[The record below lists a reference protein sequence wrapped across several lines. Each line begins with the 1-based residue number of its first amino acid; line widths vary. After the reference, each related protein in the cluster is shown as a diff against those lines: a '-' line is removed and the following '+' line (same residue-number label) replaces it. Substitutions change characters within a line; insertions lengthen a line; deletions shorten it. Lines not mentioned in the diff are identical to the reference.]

1 MPAPPYL
8 DDWAELSG
16 SARLDDSAPKTSALI
31 TSLPWIED
39 GISESERNA
48 AQALVD
54 LGLTQASV
62 VYILMVRTW
71 LADGL
76 DKEEL
81 AVVQSLE
88 SVARHHETAA
98 SSIVTMPFLR
108 TVEEVDVFL
117 LGEFEAEWDVLS
129 FPVARDLADA
139 ISALAGES
147 WVADGLNEHE
157 RAILERLKGTRD
169 GFRVGY
175 WREAFASLVS
185 TLASESWI
193 KDGID
198 ELEWDLIEMFTFERP
213 TSPAY
218 IIKALVDEPWVQ
230 DGLDENERF
239 LLHLRTGAL
248 PTQQAPAFV
257 HFVNALAGE
266 AWVQDGLDEQE
277 RYLFEQIRTYSSV
290 FSEGSGASVTHFVN
304 ALAGEAW
311 VQDGLDEQE
320 RYLLEQIRTYGSV
333 FSEGSGA
340 SVTHFINALAVE
352 PWLRDGLT
360 TPERWLLSVFPWWD
374 GSYRETD
381 TAARLYAMNALLSEP
396 WFQDGLNEAERYFAR
411 QIVRTPDI
419 AATDALMH
427 AGRALDAAW
436 VKDGIDEDELL
447 LVRQAVSAN
456 GIGAV
461 LRSMA
466 DLSFRVIVEKR
477 VITLPLSG
485 EVPLVIIRSRP
496 GSTRS
501 MDGLEY
507 AVRGVEAL
515 IGAPLPVPVVRLLL
529 DPFRGGAGNA
539 GDYIIMPAGTDG
551 TDWLDGAIIH
561 EMAHHYGR
569 AGKGW
574 VVEGA
579 ASIIED
585 IVAEPRG
592 GKPVDAHNYPC
603 AHAASIAELERD
615 PLYGCNYTLGKRIF
629 VDMYRTLGAELF
641 RQGLGNL
648 HSGEFGIH
656 SFRTAFKSAAPAQ
669 ADAVD
674 AVVDRWYNG
683 PQPRGVP
690 LPDTG
695 PVNPALEGVRG
706 RVDAVDIVLRDG
718 TSAVVVNA
726 QKAAQGVWLRL
737 EFAFEYVGAPR
748 ELTIKIEGH
757 FEDGFTF
764 LHVVRKFNIPSDS
777 SELTEWQWLD
787 IPTSNRDLVP
797 GRYRVDVYHD
807 DNKVAEA
814 AFEVDLR

>member
-1 MPAPPYL
+1 MA
-8 DDWAELSG
+8 
-16 SARLDDSAPKTSALI
+16 K
-31 TSLPWIED
+31 
-39 GISESERNA
+39 
-48 AQALVD
+48 
-54 LGLTQASV
+54 
-62 VYILMVRTW
+62 TW

-88 SVARHHETAA
+88 SVARHHEIVALYM
-98 SSIVTMPFLR
+98 VTMPFLR

-129 FPVARDLADA
+129 SPVARDLADA

-157 RAILERLKGTRD
+157 RAILERLKGAQD
-169 GFRVGY
+169 GFRTAY

-198 ELEWDLIEMFTFERP
+198 ELEWDLIEMFTVDGRP

-239 LLHLRTGAL
+239 LLHLKTGAVS
-248 PTQQAPAFV
+248 TQQAPAFV
-257 HFVNALAGE
+257 HFVNALASE

-277 RYLFEQIRTYSSV
+277 RYLFEQIGTYGGV

-320 RYLLEQIRTYGSV
+320 RYLFEQVGRYGGV
-333 FSEGSGA
+333 FSEENGA
-340 SVTHFINALAVE
+340 SITHFVNALAAE

-360 TPERWLLSVFPWWD
+360 TSERQLL
-374 GSYRETD
+374 
-381 TAARLYAMNALLSEP
+381 
-396 WFQDGLNEAERYFAR
+396 AR
-411 QIVRTPDI
+411 QTEQIPYI
-419 AATDALMH
+419 AATDAVMH
-427 AGRALDAAW
+427 AGRALGAAW
-436 VKDGIDEDELL
+436 VEDGIDEDELI
-447 LVRQAVSAN
+447 LVKQAVSVN
-456 GIGAV
+456 GIDAL
-461 LRSMA
+461 LRAME
-466 DLSFRVIVEKR
+466 DPSFRVIVEKR

-485 EVPLVIIRSRP
+485 ETPLVIIRTRP
-496 GSTRS
+496 GPPRS

-515 IGAPLPVPVVRLLL
+515 LGAPLPVPVVRLLL

-737 EFAFEYVGAPR
+737 EFAFEYIGAPR

>member
-157 RAILERLKGTRD
+157 RAILERLKGTQD

-198 ELEWDLIEMFTFERP
+198 ELEWDLIEMFTFEGP

-290 FSEGSGASVTHFVN
+290 FSEGSGASVTHF
-304 ALAGEAW
+304 
-311 VQDGLDEQE
+311 
-320 RYLLEQIRTYGSV
+320 
-333 FSEGSGA
+333 
-340 SVTHFINALAVE
+340 INALAVE

-374 GSYRETD
+374 GSYREAD
-381 TAARLYAMNALLSEP
+381 TAARLHTVNALLSAP
-396 WFQDGLNEAERYFAR
+396 WVQDGLNEGERYFAR
-411 QIVRTPDI
+411 QIVRIPDI

-436 VKDGIDEDELL
+436 VKDGIDEDEYLL
-447 LVRQAVSAN
+447 LRRAVSAN
-456 GIGAV
+456 SFGAV
-461 LRSMA
+461 LRAMA
-466 DLSFRVIVEKR
+466 DPSFRVIVEKR

-485 EVPLVIIRSRP
+485 ETPLVIIRTRP
-496 GSTRS
+496 GPPRS

-515 IGAPLPVPVVRLLL
+515 LGAPLPVPVVRLLL
-529 DPFRGGAGNA
+529 DPFGGGANNA
-539 GDYIIMPAGTDG
+539 GDYIILPADTDG

-561 EMAHHYGR
+561 EVAHHYGR
-569 AGKGW
+569 EGKRW
-574 VVEGA
+574 VTEGA

-648 HSGEFGIH
+648 HSGEFDIH

-674 AVVDRWYNG
+674 AVVDRWYSG

-706 RVDAVDIVLRDG
+706 RVDAVDIVLRGG

-726 QKAAQGVWLRL
+726 RKAAQGVWLRL
-737 EFAFEYVGAPR
+737 EFAFQHIGAPR

-764 LHVVRKFNIPSDS
+764 LHVVRKFSIPPDS

-787 IPTSNRDLVP
+787 IPTSNRYLVP
-797 GRYRVDVYHD
+797 GRYRVDGYHD

-814 AFEVDLR
+814 AFEVDLS

>member
-1 MPAPPYL
+1 MA
-8 DDWAELSG
+8 
-16 SARLDDSAPKTSALI
+16 K
-31 TSLPWIED
+31 
-39 GISESERNA
+39 
-48 AQALVD
+48 
-54 LGLTQASV
+54 
-62 VYILMVRTW
+62 TW

-76 DKEEL
+76 DKGEL

-88 SVARHHETAA
+88 SVARHHEIVALY
-98 SSIVTMPFLR
+98 IVTMPFLR

-117 LGEFEAEWDVLS
+117 LGEFEAEWDILIS
-129 FPVARDLADA
+129 PVARDLADA

-157 RAILERLKGTRD
+157 RAILERLKGAQD
-169 GFRVGY
+169 GFRTAY

-198 ELEWDLIEMFTFERP
+198 ELEWDLIEMFTVDGRP

-230 DGLDENERF
+230 DGLDEKERF
-239 LLHLRTGAL
+239 LLHLKTGAVS
-248 PTQQAPAFV
+248 TQQAPAFV
-257 HFVNALAGE
+257 HFVNALASE

-277 RYLFEQIRTYSSV
+277 RYIFEQIGTYGGV
-290 FSEGSGASVTHFVN
+290 FNEGSGASVAHFVN
-304 ALAGEAW
+304 ALAA
-311 VQDGLDEQE
+311 
-320 RYLLEQIRTYGSV
+320 
-333 FSEGSGA
+333 
-340 SVTHFINALAVE
+340 E

-360 TPERWLLSVFPWWD
+360 TQERWLLSAFPWWD
-374 GSYRETD
+374 GFYREAD
-381 TAARLYAMNALLSEP
+381 TAARLHTVNALLSAP
-396 WFQDGLNEAERYFAR
+396 WVQDGLNEGERYFAR
-411 QIVRTPDI
+411 QIVRIPDI

-436 VKDGIDEDELL
+436 VKDGIDEDELIL
-447 LVRQAVSAN
+447 IGQAVSVD

-461 LRSMA
+461 LRTMA

-496 GSTRS
+496 GPPRS

-515 IGAPLPVPVVRLLL
+515 LGAPLPVPVVRLLL
-529 DPFRGGAGNA
+529 DPFVGGANNA
-539 GDYIIMPAGTDG
+539 GDYIILPADADG

-561 EMAHHYGR
+561 EVAHHYGR
-569 AGKGW
+569 EGKRW
-574 VVEGA
+574 VTEGA

-648 HSGEFGIH
+648 HSGEFDIH

-726 QKAAQGVWLRL
+726 RKAAQGVWLRL
-737 EFAFEYVGAPR
+737 ELASQYVGAPR

-764 LHVVRKFNIPSDS
+764 LHVVRTFSIPPDS

>member
-157 RAILERLKGTRD
+157 RAILERLKGAQD
-169 GFRVGY
+169 GFRTAY

-198 ELEWDLIEMFTFERP
+198 ELEWDLIEMFTVDGRP

-230 DGLDENERF
+230 DGLDEKERF
-239 LLHLRTGAL
+239 LLHLKTGAVS
-248 PTQQAPAFV
+248 TQQAPAFV
-257 HFVNALAGE
+257 HFVNALASE

-277 RYLFEQIRTYSSV
+277 RYIFEQIGTYGGV
-290 FSEGSGASVTHFVN
+290 FNEGSGASVAHFVN
-304 ALAGEAW
+304 ALAA
-311 VQDGLDEQE
+311 
-320 RYLLEQIRTYGSV
+320 
-333 FSEGSGA
+333 
-340 SVTHFINALAVE
+340 E

-360 TPERWLLSVFPWWD
+360 TQERWLLSAFPWWD
-374 GSYRETD
+374 GFYREAD
-381 TAARLYAMNALLSEP
+381 TAARLHTVNALLSAP
-396 WFQDGLNEAERYFAR
+396 WVQDGLNEGERYFAR
-411 QIVRTPDI
+411 QIVRIPDI

-436 VKDGIDEDELL
+436 VKDGIDEDELIL
-447 LVRQAVSAN
+447 IGQAVSVD

-461 LRSMA
+461 LRTMA

-496 GSTRS
+496 GPPRS

-515 IGAPLPVPVVRLLL
+515 LGAPLPVPVVRLLL
-529 DPFRGGAGNA
+529 DPFVGGANNA
-539 GDYIIMPAGTDG
+539 GDYIILPADADG

-561 EMAHHYGR
+561 EVAHHYGR
-569 AGKGW
+569 EGKRW
-574 VVEGA
+574 VTEGA

-648 HSGEFGIH
+648 HSGEFDIH

-726 QKAAQGVWLRL
+726 RKAAQGVWLRL
-737 EFAFEYVGAPR
+737 ELASQYVGAPR

-764 LHVVRKFNIPSDS
+764 LHVVRTFSIPPDS

>member
-157 RAILERLKGTRD
+157 RAILERLKGTQD

-290 FSEGSGASVTHFVN
+290 FSEGSGASVTHF
-304 ALAGEAW
+304 
-311 VQDGLDEQE
+311 
-320 RYLLEQIRTYGSV
+320 
-333 FSEGSGA
+333 
-340 SVTHFINALAVE
+340 INALAVE

-374 GSYRETD
+374 GSYRETG
-381 TAARLYAMNALLSEP
+381 TAARLYAMNALLNEP
-396 WFQDGLNEAERYFAR
+396 WFQDGLNETERYFAR
-411 QIVRTPDI
+411 QIARTPEI

-427 AGRALDAAW
+427 AGGALDAAW
-436 VKDGIDEDELL
+436 VKDGIDEDEYLL
-447 LVRQAVSAN
+447 LRRAVSAN
-456 GIGAV
+456 GIGVV
-461 LRSMA
+461 LRAME
-466 DLSFRVIVEKR
+466 DPSFRVIVEKR

-485 EVPLVIIRSRP
+485 ETPLVIIRTRP
-496 GSTRS
+496 GPPRS

-515 IGAPLPVPVVRLLL
+515 LGAPLPVPVVRLLL

>member
-54 LGLTQASV
+54 LGLARTSV

-117 LGEFEAEWDVLS
+117 LGEFEAEWEVYS
-129 FPVARDLADA
+129 FPVARDLASA

-198 ELEWDLIEMFTFERP
+198 ELEWDLIEMFTFEGP

-290 FSEGSGASVTHFVN
+290 FSEGSGASVTHF
-304 ALAGEAW
+304 
-311 VQDGLDEQE
+311 
-320 RYLLEQIRTYGSV
+320 
-333 FSEGSGA
+333 
-340 SVTHFINALAVE
+340 INALAVE

-360 TPERWLLSVFPWWD
+360 TPERWLLSAFPWWD
-374 GSYRETD
+374 GSHREAD
-381 TAARLYAMNALLSEP
+381 TAARLHTVNALLSAP
-396 WFQDGLNEAERYFAR
+396 WVQDGLNEGERYFAR
-411 QIVRTPDI
+411 QIVRIPDI

-436 VKDGIDEDELL
+436 VKDGIDEDEYLL
-447 LVRQAVSAN
+447 LRRAVSAN
-456 GIGAV
+456 GIGVV
-461 LRSMA
+461 LRAME

-485 EVPLVIIRSRP
+485 EVPLVIIRSRSGP
-496 GSTRS
+496 PRS

-515 IGAPLPVPVVRLLL
+515 LGAPLPVPVVRLLL

-737 EFAFEYVGAPR
+737 EFAFEYIGAPR

>member
-1 MPAPPYL
+1 MA
-8 DDWAELSG
+8 
-16 SARLDDSAPKTSALI
+16 K
-31 TSLPWIED
+31 
-39 GISESERNA
+39 
-48 AQALVD
+48 
-54 LGLTQASV
+54 
-62 VYILMVRTW
+62 TW

-88 SVARHHETAA
+88 SVARHHEIVALYM
-98 SSIVTMPFLR
+98 VTMPFLR

-129 FPVARDLADA
+129 SPVARDLADA

-157 RAILERLKGTRD
+157 RAILERLKGAQD
-169 GFRVGY
+169 GFRTAY
-175 WREAFASLVS
+175 WRDAFASLVS

-198 ELEWDLIEMFTFERP
+198 ELEWDLIEMFTVDGRP

-239 LLHLRTGAL
+239 LLHLKTGAVS
-248 PTQQAPAFV
+248 TQQAPAFV
-257 HFVNALAGE
+257 HFVNALASE

-277 RYLFEQIRTYSSV
+277 RYLFEQIGRYGGV

-320 RYLLEQIRTYGSV
+320 RYLFEQVGTYGGV
-333 FSEGSGA
+333 FSEENGA
-340 SVTHFINALAVE
+340 SITHFVNALAAE

-360 TPERWLLSVFPWWD
+360 TSERQLL
-374 GSYRETD
+374 
-381 TAARLYAMNALLSEP
+381 
-396 WFQDGLNEAERYFAR
+396 AR
-411 QIVRTPDI
+411 QTEQIPYI
-419 AATDALMH
+419 AATDAVMH
-427 AGRALDAAW
+427 AGRALGAAW
-436 VKDGIDEDELL
+436 VEDGIDEDELI
-447 LVRQAVSAN
+447 LVKQAVSVN
-456 GIGAV
+456 GIDAL
-461 LRSMA
+461 LRAME
-466 DLSFRVIVEKR
+466 DPSFRVIVEKR

-485 EVPLVIIRSRP
+485 ETPLVIIRTRP
-496 GSTRS
+496 GPPRS

-515 IGAPLPVPVVRLLL
+515 LGAPLPVPVVRLLL

-737 EFAFEYVGAPR
+737 EFAFEYIGAPR

>member
-1 MPAPPYL
+1 MA
-8 DDWAELSG
+8 
-16 SARLDDSAPKTSALI
+16 K
-31 TSLPWIED
+31 
-39 GISESERNA
+39 
-48 AQALVD
+48 
-54 LGLTQASV
+54 
-62 VYILMVRTW
+62 TW

-88 SVARHHETAA
+88 SVARHHEIVALYM
-98 SSIVTMPFLR
+98 VTMPFLR

-129 FPVARDLADA
+129 SPVARDLADA

-157 RAILERLKGTRD
+157 RAILERLKGAQD
-169 GFRVGY
+169 GFRTAY

-198 ELEWDLIEMFTFERP
+198 ELEWDLIEMFTVDGRP

-239 LLHLRTGAL
+239 LLHLKTGAVS
-248 PTQQAPAFV
+248 TQQAPAFV
-257 HFVNALAGE
+257 HFVNALASE

-277 RYLFEQIRTYSSV
+277 RYLFEQIGTYGGV

-320 RYLLEQIRTYGSV
+320 RYLFEQVGRYGGV
-333 FSEGSGA
+333 FSEENGA
-340 SVTHFINALAVE
+340 SITHFVNALAAE

-360 TPERWLLSVFPWWD
+360 TSERQLL
-374 GSYRETD
+374 
-381 TAARLYAMNALLSEP
+381 
-396 WFQDGLNEAERYFAR
+396 AR
-411 QIVRTPDI
+411 QTEQIPYI
-419 AATDALMH
+419 AATDAVMH
-427 AGRALDAAW
+427 AGRALGAAW
-436 VKDGIDEDELL
+436 VEDGIDEDELI
-447 LVRQAVSAN
+447 LVKQAVSVN
-456 GIGAV
+456 GIDAL
-461 LRSMA
+461 LRAME
-466 DLSFRVIVEKR
+466 DPSFRVIVEKR

-485 EVPLVIIRSRP
+485 ETPLVIIRTRP
-496 GSTRS
+496 GPPRS

-515 IGAPLPVPVVRLLL
+515 LGAPLPVPVVRLLL
-529 DPFRGGAGNA
+529 DPFGGGAGNA
-539 GDYIIMPAGTDG
+539 GDYIILPADTDG

-574 VVEGA
+574 VTEGA

-737 EFAFEYVGAPR
+737 EFAFEYIGAPR

>member
-1 MPAPPYL
+1 
-8 DDWAELSG
+8 
-16 SARLDDSAPKTSALI
+16 
-31 TSLPWIED
+31 
-39 GISESERNA
+39 
-48 AQALVD
+48 
-54 LGLTQASV
+54 
-62 VYILMVRTW
+62 
-71 LADGL
+71 
-76 DKEEL
+76 
-81 AVVQSLE
+81 
-88 SVARHHETAA
+88 
-98 SSIVTMPFLR
+98 
-108 TVEEVDVFL
+108 
-117 LGEFEAEWDVLS
+117 
-129 FPVARDLADA
+129 
-139 ISALAGES
+139 
-147 WVADGLNEHE
+147 
-157 RAILERLKGTRD
+157 
-169 GFRVGY
+169 
-175 WREAFASLVS
+175 
-185 TLASESWI
+185 
-193 KDGID
+193 
-198 ELEWDLIEMFTFERP
+198 
-213 TSPAY
+213 
-218 IIKALVDEPWVQ
+218 
-230 DGLDENERF
+230 
-239 LLHLRTGAL
+239 
-248 PTQQAPAFV
+248 
-257 HFVNALAGE
+257 
-266 AWVQDGLDEQE
+266 
-277 RYLFEQIRTYSSV
+277 
-290 FSEGSGASVTHFVN
+290 
-304 ALAGEAW
+304 
-311 VQDGLDEQE
+311 
-320 RYLLEQIRTYGSV
+320 
-333 FSEGSGA
+333 
-340 SVTHFINALAVE
+340 
-352 PWLRDGLT
+352 
-360 TPERWLLSVFPWWD
+360 
-374 GSYRETD
+374 
-381 TAARLYAMNALLSEP
+381 
-396 WFQDGLNEAERYFAR
+396 
-411 QIVRTPDI
+411 
-419 AATDALMH
+419 MH